1 DHGPHQYVI
10 LRGSFLACSTQRVT
24 SFSDGRKR
32 TSLRFLLASAMDLA
46 SLAGLRYCNS
56 FTVSTPT
63 SHRSPAYSLPMPLIR
78 SLSAMLAQRSS
89 LRSSSAVLAARSL
102 RPLGLFAASSSFSV
116 VRMPT
121 DLSA

>member
-1 DHGPHQYVI
+1 MPERGRTPDDTPHQYVI

-32 TSLRFLLASAMDLA
+32 TSFRFLLASAMDFA

-63 SHRSPAYSLPMPLIR
+63 WHKSPAYSLPMPLMR
-78 SLSAMLAQRSS
+78 SLSAMLAQRRSLFSS
-89 LRSSSAVLAARSL
+89 RSVLADNS
-102 RPLGLFAASSSFSV
+102 
-116 VRMPT
+116 
-121 DLSA
+121 